1 MRASRPGRAPAACGS
16 LPTGG
21 TTRMTSRD
29 CWRPSGPR
37 RIGERCCETHAMDDR
52 QLARS
57 VALSRIGIGI
67 ALLLAPARAGERWIG
82 PTAHDPAAKMMIRG
96 VGIRDV
102 ALGAGTYQALANGD
116 SVRPWLQAGVASDAV
131 DAVAA

>member
-1 MRASRPGRAPAACGS
+1 
-16 LPTGG
+16 
-21 TTRMTSRD
+21 
-29 CWRPSGPR
+29 
-37 RIGERCCETHAMDDR
+37 MDDR

-131 DAVAA
+131 DAVAAVLGFRRIGALRALPAIATAAGAAVIGARLSSAID